1 MNQAVSTLGV
11 ALMKSLAHVPLRL
24 LRALGWVLGA
34 VLFVAVRSRRR
45 VVMANLAVCFPDLSP
60 AQRRGL
66 AWRTFIHFAQAWLD
80 RSWLWHAPAEVV
92 RQRLLLTGA
101 VNELTQPLPESPL
114 PGNLELQSPV
124 VIFAPHFMG
133 LDAAWTALTQQVP
146 RSMNTI
152 YFPQVNPVVDR
163 WIMAGRQRFGQGQ
176 LIQRGEGAQTL
187 VAQLRAGEP
196 LYLLPD
202 LNYEPAE
209 SLFVPFFGHVA
220 ATVPSLSRFAK
231 LGRAKVV
238 PVLSKLTPKGYTIEV
253 LPAWTDF
260 PTQNLESDTALMNQ
274 RLEAYIR
281 TMPSQYYWVHR
292 RFKDLPPGVPA
303 VYRK

>member
-1 MNQAVSTLGV
+1 MNQAVSNLGV

-34 VLFVAVRSRRR
+34 VLFGLVRSRRR
-45 VVMANLAVCFPDLSP
+45 VVMANLQVCFPDLSP
-60 AQRRGL
+60 DQRRDL
-66 AWRTFIHFAQAWLD
+66 AWQTFIHFAQAWLD
-80 RSWLWHAPAEVV
+80 RSWLWHAPADVV
-92 RQRLLLTGA
+92 RQRLQLTGA
-101 VNELTQPLPESPL
+101 VHELTQPT
-114 PGNLELQSPV
+114 PV
-124 VIFAPHFMG
+124 MIFAPHFMG

-146 RSMNTI
+146 RRMNTI

-187 VAQLRAGEP
+187 VARLRAGEP

-253 LPAWTDF
+253 LPAWADF
-260 PTQNLESDTALMNQ
+260 PTQDIEADTALMNQ
-274 RLEAYIR
+274 RLETYIR

-292 RFKDLPPGVPA
+292 RFKDLPAGVPA

>member
-92 RQRLLLTGA
+92 SQRLLLTGA
-101 VNELTQPLPESPL
+101 VNELTQPIE
-114 PGNLELQSPV
+114 QTPV

>member
-1 MNQAVSTLGV
+1 
-11 ALMKSLAHVPLRL
+11 
-24 LRALGWVLGA
+24 
-34 VLFVAVRSRRR
+34 
-45 VVMANLAVCFPDLSP
+45 MANLAVCFPDLSP

-101 VNELTQPLPESPL
+101 VNELTQPIE
-114 PGNLELQSPV
+114 QTPV

>member
-1 MNQAVSTLGV
+1 MNQAVSNLGV
-11 ALMKSLAHVPLRL
+11 ALMKSLAHVPLGL

-34 VLFVAVRSRRR
+34 ALFVAVRSRRR
-45 VVMANLAVCFPDLSP
+45 VVMANLALCFPELGHH
-60 AQRRGL
+60 QRRDL
-66 AWRTFIHFAQAWLD
+66 AWQTFIHFAQAWLD
-80 RSWLWHAPAEVV
+80 RSWLWHAPADVV
-92 RQRLLLTGA
+92 RQRLKLTGA
-101 VNELTQPLPESPL
+101 VDELTQPT
-114 PGNLELQSPV
+114 PV

-133 LDAAWTALTQQVP
+133 LDAAWTALTQRVT
-146 RSMNTI
+146 RRMNTI

-176 LIQRGEGAQTL
+176 LVQRGEGAQTL
-187 VAQLRAGEP
+187 VARLRAGEP

-238 PVLSKLTPKGYTIEV
+238 PVLSKLTPKGYSIEV
-253 LPAWTDF
+253 LPAWADF
-260 PTQNLESDTALMNQ
+260 PTQDVEADTALMNQ
-274 RLEAYIR
+274 RLESYIR

-292 RFKDLPPGVPA
+292 RFKDLPAGVPA
-303 VYRK
+303 VY

>member
-45 VVMANLAVCFPDLSP
+45 VVMANLAVCFPELSH
-60 AQRRGL
+60 AQRRDL
-66 AWRTFIHFAQAWLD
+66 AWLTFINFAQAWLD
-80 RSWLWHAPAEVV
+80 RSWLWHAPADVV
-92 RQRLLLTGA
+92 RQRLQLTGA
-101 VNELTQPLPESPL
+101 VDELTQPIR
-114 PGNLELQSPV
+114 QTPV

-146 RSMNTI
+146 RCMNTI

-274 RLEAYIR
+274 RLETYIR

>member
-1 MNQAVSTLGV
+1 
-11 ALMKSLAHVPLRL
+11 MKSLAHVPLRL

-101 VNELTQPLPESPL
+101 VNELTQPIE
-114 PGNLELQSPV
+114 QTPV

-260 PTQNLESDTALMNQ
+260 PTQNLEADTALMNQ

>member
-92 RQRLLLTGA
+92 RQRLLLTGV
-101 VNELTQPLPESPL
+101 VNELTQPIE
-114 PGNLELQSPV
+114 QTPV

-260 PTQNLESDTALMNQ
+260 PTQNLESDTAFMNQ

>member
-1 MNQAVSTLGV
+1 
-11 ALMKSLAHVPLRL
+11 
-24 LRALGWVLGA
+24 
-34 VLFVAVRSRRR
+34 
-45 VVMANLAVCFPDLSP
+45 
-60 AQRRGL
+60 
-66 AWRTFIHFAQAWLD
+66 
-80 RSWLWHAPAEVV
+80 
-92 RQRLLLTGA
+92 
-101 VNELTQPLPESPL
+101 
-114 PGNLELQSPV
+114 
-124 VIFAPHFMG
+124 MG

>member
-45 VVMANLAVCFPDLSP
+45 VVMANLAVCFPELSH
-60 AQRRGL
+60 AQRRDL
-66 AWRTFIHFAQAWLD
+66 AWQTFINFAQAWLD
-80 RSWLWHAPAEVV
+80 RSWLWHAPADVV
-92 RQRLLLTGA
+92 RQRLQLTGA
-101 VNELTQPLPESPL
+101 VDELTQPIR
-114 PGNLELQSPV
+114 QTPV

-146 RSMNTI
+146 RCMNTI

-274 RLEAYIR
+274 RLETYIR

>member
-1 MNQAVSTLGV
+1 MNQAVSNLGV
-11 ALMKSLAHVPLRL
+11 ARMKSLAHVPLRL

-34 VLFVAVRSRRR
+34 ALFVVVSSRRR
-45 VVMANLAVCFPDLSP
+45 VVMANLAVCFPEMSP

-66 AWRTFIHFAQAWLD
+66 AWWTFIHFAQAWLD

-92 RQRLLLTGA
+92 RQRLQLTGA
-101 VNELTQPLPESPL
+101 VHELTQPT
-114 PGNLELQSPV
+114 PV

-146 RSMNTI
+146 RHMNTI

-176 LIQRGEGAQTL
+176 LVQRGEGAQTL
-187 VAQLRAGEP
+187 VARLRAGEA

-202 LNYEPAE
+202 LNYEPSE

-253 LPAWTDF
+253 LPAWADF
-260 PTQNLESDTALMNQ
+260 PTQDIEADTALMNQ
-274 RLEAYIR
+274 RLETYIR

-303 VYRK
+303 VYGK

>member
-34 VLFVAVRSRRR
+34 ALFVAVRSRRR
-45 VVMANLAVCFPDLSP
+45 VVMANLQVCFPELSH
-60 AQRRGL
+60 AQRRDL
-66 AWRTFIHFAQAWLD
+66 AWQTFIHFAQAWLD
-80 RSWLWHAPAEVV
+80 RSWLWHAPAELV
-92 RQRLLLTGA
+92 RQRLQLMGA
-101 VNELTQPLPESPL
+101 VDELTQPT
-114 PGNLELQSPV
+114 PV

-133 LDAAWTALTQQVP
+133 LDAAWTALTQQVS
-146 RSMNTI
+146 RRMNTI

-176 LIQRGEGAQTL
+176 LVQRGEGAQTL
-187 VAQLRAGEP
+187 VARLRAGEP

-209 SLFVPFFGHVA
+209 SLFVPFFGHLA

-238 PVLSKLTPKGYTIEV
+238 PVLSKLTPKGYNVEV
-253 LPAWTDF
+253 LPAWVDF
-260 PTQNLESDTALMNQ
+260 PTQDIEADTALMNQ
-274 RLEAYIR
+274 RLETYIR

>member
-1 MNQAVSTLGV
+1 MNQAVSNLGV
-11 ALMKSLAHVPLRL
+11 ARMKSLAHVPLRL

-34 VLFVAVRSRRR
+34 ALFVVVSSRRR
-45 VVMANLAVCFPDLSP
+45 VVMANLAVCFPELSP

-66 AWRTFIHFAQAWLD
+66 AWWTFIHFAQAWLD

-92 RQRLLLTGA
+92 RQRLQLTGA
-101 VNELTQPLPESPL
+101 VHELTQPT
-114 PGNLELQSPV
+114 PV
-124 VIFAPHFMG
+124 VIFAPHFIG

-146 RSMNTI
+146 RNMNTI

-176 LIQRGEGAQTL
+176 LVQRGEGAQTL
-187 VAQLRAGEP
+187 VALLRAGEP

-202 LNYEPAE
+202 LNYEPAK

-253 LPAWTDF
+253 LPAWADF
-260 PTQNLESDTALMNQ
+260 PTQDVEADTALMNQ
-274 RLEAYIR
+274 RLETYIR

-303 VYRK
+303 VSRK

>member
-1 MNQAVSTLGV
+1 MNQAVSNLGV

-34 VLFVAVRSRRR
+34 VLFGLVRSRRR
-45 VVMANLAVCFPDLSP
+45 VVMANLQVCFPDLSP
-60 AQRRGL
+60 DQRRDL
-66 AWRTFIHFAQAWLD
+66 AWQTFIHFAQAWLD
-80 RSWLWHAPAEVV
+80 RSWLWHAPADVV
-92 RQRLLLTGA
+92 RQRLQLTGA
-101 VNELTQPLPESPL
+101 VHELTQPT
-114 PGNLELQSPV
+114 PV
-124 VIFAPHFMG
+124 MIFAPHFMG

-146 RSMNTI
+146 RRMNTI

-163 WIMAGRQRFGQGQ
+163 WIMAGRQRFGQGL

-187 VAQLRAGEP
+187 VARLRAGEP

-202 LNYEPAE
+202 LNYEPSE

-253 LPAWTDF
+253 LPAWADF
-260 PTQNLESDTALMNQ
+260 PTQDIEADTALMNQ
-274 RLEAYIR
+274 RLETYIR

-292 RFKDLPPGVPA
+292 RFKDLPAGVPA

>member
-1 MNQAVSTLGV
+1 MNQAVSNLGV
-11 ALMKSLAHVPLRL
+11 ALMKSLAHVPLGL

-34 VLFVAVRSRRR
+34 ALFVAVRSRRR
-45 VVMANLAVCFPDLSP
+45 VVMANLQVCFPDLS
-60 AQRRGL
+60 ASQRRDL
-66 AWRTFIHFAQAWLD
+66 AWQTFIHFAQAWLD
-80 RSWLWHAPAEVV
+80 RSWLWHAPADVV
-92 RQRLLLTGA
+92 RQRLQLTGA
-101 VNELTQPLPESPL
+101 VHELTQPT
-114 PGNLELQSPV
+114 PV
-124 VIFAPHFMG
+124 MIFAPHFMG

-146 RSMNTI
+146 RRINTI

-176 LIQRGEGAQTL
+176 LVQRGEGAQTL
-187 VAQLRAGEP
+187 VARLRAGEP

-253 LPAWTDF
+253 LPAWADF
-260 PTQNLESDTALMNQ
+260 PTQDIEADTALMNQ
-274 RLEAYIR
+274 RLETYIR

-292 RFKDLPPGVPA
+292 RFKDLPAGVPA

>member
-1 MNQAVSTLGV
+1 MNQAVSNLGV
-11 ALMKSLAHVPLRL
+11 ALMKSLAHVPLGL

-34 VLFVAVRSRRR
+34 ALFVAVRSRRR
-45 VVMANLAVCFPDLSP
+45 VVMANLALCFPELSHH
-60 AQRRGL
+60 QRRDL
-66 AWRTFIHFAQAWLD
+66 AWQTFIHFGQAWLD
-80 RSWLWHAPAEVV
+80 RSWLWHAPADVV
-92 RQRLLLTGA
+92 RQRLKLTGA
-101 VNELTQPLPESPL
+101 VDELTQPT
-114 PGNLELQSPV
+114 PV

-133 LDAAWTALTQQVP
+133 LDAAWTALTQRVT
-146 RSMNTI
+146 RRMNTI

-176 LIQRGEGAQTL
+176 LVQRGEGAQTL
-187 VAQLRAGEP
+187 VARLRAGEP

-238 PVLSKLTPKGYTIEV
+238 PVLSKLTPKGYSIEV
-253 LPAWTDF
+253 LPAWADF
-260 PTQNLESDTALMNQ
+260 PTQDVEADTALMNQ
-274 RLEAYIR
+274 RLESYIR

-292 RFKDLPPGVPA
+292 RFKDLPAGVPA

>member
-45 VVMANLAVCFPDLSP
+45 VVMANLAVCFPELSH
-60 AQRRGL
+60 AQRRDL
-66 AWRTFIHFAQAWLD
+66 AWQTFIHFAQAWLD
-80 RSWLWHAPAEVV
+80 RSWLWHAPADVV
-92 RQRLLLTGA
+92 RQRLQLTGA
-101 VNELTQPLPESPL
+101 VDELTQPIR
-114 PGNLELQSPV
+114 QTPV

>member
-60 AQRRGL
+60 AQRRDL
-66 AWRTFIHFAQAWLD
+66 AWLTFIHFAQAWLD

-101 VNELTQPLPESPL
+101 VNELTQPIE
-114 PGNLELQSPV
+114 QTPV

-176 LIQRGEGAQTL
+176 LIPRGEGAQTL

-238 PVLSKLTPKGYTIEV
+238 PVLSKLTPKGYTIEL

>member
-1 MNQAVSTLGV
+1 MNQAVSNLGV

-34 VLFVAVRSRRR
+34 VLFGLVRSRRR
-45 VVMANLAVCFPDLSP
+45 VVMANLQVCFPDLS
-60 AQRRGL
+60 ASQRRDL
-66 AWRTFIHFAQAWLD
+66 AWQTFIHFAQAWLD
-80 RSWLWHAPAEVV
+80 RSWLWHAPADVV

-101 VNELTQPLPESPL
+101 VDELTQPIEQTPL
-114 PGNLELQSPV
+114 

-146 RSMNTI
+146 RRINTI

-176 LIQRGEGAQTL
+176 LVQRGEGAQTL
-187 VAQLRAGEP
+187 VARLRAGEP

-253 LPAWTDF
+253 LPAWADF
-260 PTQNLESDTALMNQ
+260 PTQDIEADTALMNQ
-274 RLEAYIR
+274 RLETYIR

-292 RFKDLPPGVPA
+292 RFKDLPAGVPA

>member
-1 MNQAVSTLGV
+1 MNQAVSNLGV
-11 ALMKSLAHVPLRL
+11 ALMKSLSHMPLGL

-34 VLFVAVRSRRR
+34 ALFVAVRSRRR
-45 VVMANLAVCFPDLSP
+45 VVMANLALCFPELGHH
-60 AQRRGL
+60 QRRDL
-66 AWRTFIHFAQAWLD
+66 AWQTFIHFAQAWLD
-80 RSWLWHAPAEVV
+80 RSWLWHAPADVV
-92 RQRLLLTGA
+92 RQRLQLTGA
-101 VNELTQPLPESPL
+101 VHELTQPT
-114 PGNLELQSPV
+114 PV

-133 LDAAWTALTQQVP
+133 LDAAWTALTQRVT
-146 RSMNTI
+146 RRMNTI

-176 LIQRGEGAQTL
+176 LVQRGEGAQTL
-187 VAQLRAGEP
+187 VARLRAGEP

-238 PVLSKLTPKGYTIEV
+238 PVLSKLTPKGYSIEV
-253 LPAWTDF
+253 LPAWADF
-260 PTQNLESDTALMNQ
+260 PTQDVEADTALMNQ
-274 RLEAYIR
+274 RLESYIR

-292 RFKDLPPGVPA
+292 RFKDLPAGVPA

>member
-45 VVMANLAVCFPDLSP
+45 VVMANLAVCFPELSH
-60 AQRRGL
+60 AQRRDL
-66 AWRTFIHFAQAWLD
+66 AWLTFINFAQAWLD
-80 RSWLWHAPAEVV
+80 RSWLWHAPADVV
-92 RQRLLLTGA
+92 RQRLQLTGA
-101 VNELTQPLPESPL
+101 VDELTQPIR
-114 PGNLELQSPV
+114 QTPV

-146 RSMNTI
+146 RCMNTI

-303 VYRK
+303 VYQK

>member
-1 MNQAVSTLGV
+1 
-11 ALMKSLAHVPLRL
+11 
-24 LRALGWVLGA
+24 
-34 VLFVAVRSRRR
+34 
-45 VVMANLAVCFPDLSP
+45 LSH
-60 AQRRGL
+60 AQRRDL
-66 AWRTFIHFAQAWLD
+66 AWQTFIHFAQAWLD
-80 RSWLWHAPAEVV
+80 RSWLWHAPADVV

-101 VNELTQPLPESPL
+101 VDELTQPIEQTPL
-114 PGNLELQSPV
+114 

-146 RSMNTI
+146 RRINTI

-176 LIQRGEGAQTL
+176 LVQRGEGAQTL
-187 VAQLRAGEP
+187 VARLRAGEP

-253 LPAWTDF
+253 LPAWADF
-260 PTQNLESDTALMNQ
+260 PTQDIEADTALMNQ
-274 RLEAYIR
+274 RLETYIR

-292 RFKDLPPGVPA
+292 RFKDLPAGVPA

>member
-1 MNQAVSTLGV
+1 
-11 ALMKSLAHVPLRL
+11 
-24 LRALGWVLGA
+24 
-34 VLFVAVRSRRR
+34 
-45 VVMANLAVCFPDLSP
+45 
-60 AQRRGL
+60 
-66 AWRTFIHFAQAWLD
+66 
-80 RSWLWHAPAEVV
+80 
-92 RQRLLLTGA
+92 
-101 VNELTQPLPESPL
+101 
-114 PGNLELQSPV
+114 
-124 VIFAPHFMG
+124 MG

-146 RSMNTI
+146 RRINTI

-187 VAQLRAGEP
+187 VARLRAGEP

-202 LNYEPAE
+202 LNYEPSE

-253 LPAWTDF
+253 LPAWADF
-260 PTQNLESDTALMNQ
+260 PTQDIEADTALMNQ
-274 RLEAYIR
+274 RLETYIR

-292 RFKDLPPGVPA
+292 RFKDLPAGVPA

>member
-1 MNQAVSTLGV
+1 
-11 ALMKSLAHVPLRL
+11 
-24 LRALGWVLGA
+24 

-45 VVMANLAVCFPDLSP
+45 VVMANLAVCFPELSH
-60 AQRRGL
+60 AQRRDL
-66 AWRTFIHFAQAWLD
+66 AWQTFIHFAQAWLD
-80 RSWLWHAPAEVV
+80 RSWLWHAPADVV
-92 RQRLLLTGA
+92 RQRLQLMGA
-101 VNELTQPLPESPL
+101 VDELTQPIR
-114 PGNLELQSPV
+114 QTPV

-146 RSMNTI
+146 RCMNTI

-260 PTQNLESDTALMNQ
+260 PTQNLEADTALMNQ

>member
-1 MNQAVSTLGV
+1 MNQAVSNLGV
-11 ALMKSLAHVPLRL
+11 ALMKSLAHVPLGL

-34 VLFVAVRSRRR
+34 ALFVAVRSRRR
-45 VVMANLAVCFPDLSP
+45 VVMANLALCFPELSHH
-60 AQRRGL
+60 QRRDL
-66 AWRTFIHFAQAWLD
+66 AWQTFIHFGQAWLD
-80 RSWLWHAPAEVV
+80 RSWLWHAPADVV
-92 RQRLLLTGA
+92 RQRLKLTGA
-101 VNELTQPLPESPL
+101 VDELTQPT
-114 PGNLELQSPV
+114 PV

-133 LDAAWTALTQQVP
+133 LDAAWTALTQRVT
-146 RSMNTI
+146 RRMNTI

-176 LIQRGEGAQTL
+176 LVQRGEGAQTL
-187 VAQLRAGEP
+187 VARLRAGEP

-238 PVLSKLTPKGYTIEV
+238 PVLSKLTPKGYSIEV
-253 LPAWTDF
+253 LPAWADF
-260 PTQNLESDTALMNQ
+260 PTQDVEADTALMNQ
-274 RLEAYIR
+274 RLESYIR
-281 TMPSQYYWVHR
+281 TMPCQYYWVHR
-292 RFKDLPPGVPA
+292 RFKDLPAGVPA
-303 VYRK
+303 VY

>member
-1 MNQAVSTLGV
+1 
-11 ALMKSLAHVPLRL
+11 
-24 LRALGWVLGA
+24 
-34 VLFVAVRSRRR
+34 VAVFSRRR
-45 VVMANLAVCFPDLSP
+45 VVMANLAVCFPELSH
-60 AQRRGL
+60 AQRRDL
-66 AWRTFIHFAQAWLD
+66 AWQTFIHFAQAWLD
-80 RSWLWHAPAEVV
+80 RSWLWHAPADVV
-92 RQRLLLTGA
+92 RQRLQLTGA
-101 VNELTQPLPESPL
+101 VDELTQPT
-114 PGNLELQSPV
+114 PV

-146 RSMNTI
+146 RRMNTI

-176 LIQRGEGAQTL
+176 LVQRGEGAQTL
-187 VAQLRAGEP
+187 VARLRAGEP

-238 PVLSKLTPKGYTIEV
+238 PVLSKLTPEGYTIEV
-253 LPAWTDF
+253 LPAWADF
-260 PTQNLESDTALMNQ
+260 PTQDIRADTALMNQ
-274 RLEAYIR
+274 RLETYIR
-281 TMPSQYYWVHR
+281 TMSSQYYWVHR
-292 RFKDLPPGVPA
+292 RFKDLPAGVPA

>member
-34 VLFVAVRSRRR
+34 ALFVAVRSRRR
-45 VVMANLAVCFPDLSP
+45 VVMANLQVCFPDLS
-60 AQRRGL
+60 ASQRRDL
-66 AWRTFIHFAQAWLD
+66 AWQTFIHFAQAWLD
-80 RSWLWHAPAEVV
+80 RSWLWHAPADVV

-101 VNELTQPLPESPL
+101 VDELTQPT
-114 PGNLELQSPV
+114 PV
-124 VIFAPHFMG
+124 MIFAPHFMG

-146 RSMNTI
+146 RRINTI

-176 LIQRGEGAQTL
+176 LVQRGEGAQTL
-187 VAQLRAGEP
+187 VARLRAGEP

-253 LPAWTDF
+253 LPAWADF
-260 PTQNLESDTALMNQ
+260 PTQDIEADTALMNQ
-274 RLEAYIR
+274 RLETYIR

-292 RFKDLPPGVPA
+292 RFKDLPAGVPA

>member
-1 MNQAVSTLGV
+1 
-11 ALMKSLAHVPLRL
+11 
-24 LRALGWVLGA
+24 
-34 VLFVAVRSRRR
+34 
-45 VVMANLAVCFPDLSP
+45 
-60 AQRRGL
+60 L
-66 AWRTFIHFAQAWLD
+66 AWQTFIHFAQAWLD
-80 RSWLWHAPAEVV
+80 RSWLWHAPADVV

-101 VNELTQPLPESPL
+101 VDELTQPIEQTPL
-114 PGNLELQSPV
+114 

-146 RSMNTI
+146 RRMNTI

-176 LIQRGEGAQTL
+176 LVQRGEGAQTL
-187 VAQLRAGEP
+187 VARLRAGEP

-238 PVLSKLTPKGYTIEV
+238 PVLSKLTHKGYTIEV
-253 LPAWTDF
+253 LPAWADF
-260 PTQNLESDTALMNQ
+260 PTQDIEADTALMNQ
-274 RLEAYIR
+274 RLETYIR

-292 RFKDLPPGVPA
+292 RFKDLPAGVPA

>member
-1 MNQAVSTLGV
+1 MNQAVSNLGV

-34 VLFVAVRSRRR
+34 VLFGLVRSRRR
-45 VVMANLAVCFPDLSP
+45 VVMANLQVCFPDLSP
-60 AQRRGL
+60 DQRRDL
-66 AWRTFIHFAQAWLD
+66 AWQTFIHFAQAWLD
-80 RSWLWHAPAEVV
+80 RSWLWHAPADVV
-92 RQRLLLTGA
+92 RQRLQLTGA
-101 VNELTQPLPESPL
+101 VHELTQPT
-114 PGNLELQSPV
+114 PV
-124 VIFAPHFMG
+124 MIFAPHFMG

-146 RSMNTI
+146 RRMNTI

-187 VAQLRAGEP
+187 VARLRAGEP

-202 LNYEPAE
+202 LNYEPSE

-253 LPAWTDF
+253 LPAWADF
-260 PTQNLESDTALMNQ
+260 PTQDIEADTALMNQ
-274 RLEAYIR
+274 RLETYIR

-292 RFKDLPPGVPA
+292 RFKDLPAGVPA